1 MDPLKLQALYALLCE
16 YATLP
21 DWNREGPAWA
31 VVEQARK
38 QVEIDLRAAGVDPAG
53 EAEP

>member
-1 MDPLKLQALYALLCE
+1 MGKVELQALYDLLCE
-16 YATLP
+16 YADRP

-38 QVEIDLRAAGVDPAG
+38 QVEIDLHLAEKEEAGP
-53 EAEP
+53 